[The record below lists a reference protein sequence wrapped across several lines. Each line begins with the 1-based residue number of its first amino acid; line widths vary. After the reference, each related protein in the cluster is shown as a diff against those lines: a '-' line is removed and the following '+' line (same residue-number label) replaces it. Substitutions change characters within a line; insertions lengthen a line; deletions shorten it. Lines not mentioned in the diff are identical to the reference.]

1 MPPMEASPTDY
12 AALQDRLQDPDTARA
27 LHQLL
32 DRVDTLN
39 QSLTMLDEAPALLSM
54 GADVVDEQA
63 RQARATGVDLEA
75 RLQTLQATL
84 ARLTEPATQQALH
97 DLLDLAQQGPQIA
110 AMAGDILDDTARG
123 ARARGIDIEARRTR
137 LLGLLERLTREETL
151 DALED
156 ATQLATSLP
165 QVLAMIGDIFDDS
178 IRRLRASGV
187 DVERL
192 LSSSSDAVHRLLT
205 SGILDPE
212 ALDAVGGLGK
222 ALQEAQACPTKPMGF
237 WSAIKSL
244 RDPDVGR
251 ALCFFI
257 EFARAFGRSLNGH
270 QQ

>member
-1 MPPMEASPTDY
+1 MEASPTDY
-12 AALQDRLQDPDTARA
+12 AALEDRLRHPDTARA
-27 LHQLL
+27 LHHLL

-39 QSLTMLDEAPALLSM
+39 QSLAFLDDAPALVSM

-63 RQARATGVDLEA
+63 RQARAAGTDLEA

-84 ARLTEPATQQALH
+84 ARLTEPSTQQALH
-97 DLLDLAQQGPQIA
+97 DLLDLAQQGPQLA
-110 AMAGDILDDTARG
+110 AMAGDMLDDTAQG
-123 ARARGIDIEARRTR
+123 ARARGIDLEARRTR
-137 LLGLLERLTREETL
+137 LLSLLERLTREETL

-156 ATQLATSLP
+156 ATEWATSLP
-165 QVLAMIGDIFDDS
+165 QVLAMVGDIFDDS

-192 LSSSSDAVHRLLT
+192 LSTGGDAMHRMLT

-212 ALDAVGGLGK
+212 ALDTVGGLGK
-222 ALQEAQACPTKPMGF
+222 ALQEAQACPAKPMGL
-237 WSAIKSL
+237 WSAIKSF

-251 ALCFFI
+251 ALCFFV

-270 QQ
+270 RQ